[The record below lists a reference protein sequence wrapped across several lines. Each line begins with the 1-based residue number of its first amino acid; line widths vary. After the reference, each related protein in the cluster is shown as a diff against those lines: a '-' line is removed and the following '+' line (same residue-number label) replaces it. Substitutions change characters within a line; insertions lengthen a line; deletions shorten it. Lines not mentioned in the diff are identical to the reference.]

1 VVSFVLQSPEV
12 TTQQAATGTASMLD
26 GEQNTL
32 NCCAAYTR
40 ASAMSAVYPDGRVCI
55 SILHNPGDDP
65 NGYET
70 AAERWSPVQ
79 SVRHS
84 HFQHHFT

>member
-1 VVSFVLQSPEV
+1 MLRLAWRTADVVSRRLSRFDMRTLSFVV
-12 TTQQAATGTASMLD
+12 
-26 GEQNTL
+26 
-32 NCCAAYTR
+32 C
-40 ASAMSAVYPDGRVCI
+40 AVYPDGRVCI

-79 SVRHS
+79 SVS
-84 HFQHHFT
+84 APQHQQHDVA